1 MIAIGYQGV
10 GKSTLARK
18 YLGIIDLES
27 SCFFIDGERSTDWYK
42 AYCNIAIDLSEQG
55 NIVFTSSHKEV
66 REYLA
71 ENYDCNKIITITP
84 SHRLKEA
91 WLSKL
96 WCRYCDSNSFNS
108 SLKNLKAYMNARE
121 RYDEN
126 INEIRSNPNFKHL
139 VIDSIDYNL
148 MDILLQ
154 KTMLD
159 TPNVYDIRVFMR

>member
-1 MIAIGYQGV
+1 MIVIGYQGI

-27 SCFFIDGERSTDWYK
+27 SCFFIDGERSADWYK
-42 AYCNIAIDLSEQG
+42 TYCNVAMDLSDQG

-66 REYLA
+66 RDYLA
-71 ENYDCNKIITITP
+71 QNYNNSKVITITP
-84 SHRLKEA
+84 SHRLREA

-96 WCRYCDSNSFNS
+96 WIRYCNDGSP
-108 SLKNLKAYMNARE
+108 KNMKAFMNARE

-126 INEIRSNPNFKHL
+126 ISEIRSNPGFKHL
-139 VIDSIDYNL
+139 VIDNIDYNL

-159 TPNVYDIRVFMR
+159 TPNVYDIRIFMR

>member
-1 MIAIGYQGV
+1 MIAIAYQGV

-27 SCFFIDGERSTDWYK
+27 SCFFVDGVRPADWYK
-42 AYCNIAIDLSEQG
+42 SYCNVAMDLSDQG
-55 NIVFTSSHKEV
+55 NIVFTSSHQEV
-66 REYLA
+66 RDYLA
-71 ENYDCNKIITITP
+71 ENYDSNKVITITP
-84 SHRLKEA
+84 SHRLKDA
-91 WLSKL
+91 WLAKL
-96 WCRYCDSNSFNS
+96 WLRYCDTG
-108 SLKNLKAYMNARE
+108 SLKNMKAFMNARD

-126 INEIRSNPNFKHL
+126 INEIRSNPKFKHL
-139 VIDSIDYNL
+139 VIDTIDYNL